1 MSGPYTLLVVH
12 AHPDDEASS
21 TGGLLRL
28 AANRGHTTVLVTCTN
43 GDLGETKGPAQGL
56 APQQYPEHRPRLAA
70 IRHQEL
76 MAAAQVLRVTHLYPL
91 DYHDSGMQG
100 WETNHAAQ
108 AFAQVDVAEA
118 ASQLVRIIR
127 QHCPDV
133 VITYDEN
140 GGYGHPDHIMTHRVT
155 GVALTAAADATRWPE
170 AGAPWQVR
178 KIYHTA
184 WARSDMLRTF
194 KIMHLL
200 GQPTPLRTLDF
211 DPNTFGCPDEL
222 ITTRVDVR
230 PVMRQKWQA
239 LFAHRSQMQR
249 YDSFGWLLRLT
260 GRWLYGYESFRCVY
274 SVTPIQ
280 IPETDVFHGLG

>member
-1 MSGPYTLLVVH
+1 VSGPYTLLVVH

-56 APQQYPEHRPRLAA
+56 APRQYPEHRSRLAA
-70 IRHQEL
+70 IRRQEL
-76 MAAAQVLRVTHLYPL
+76 LAATQVLGVTHLHLL

-100 WETNHAAQ
+100 WETNQEARV
-108 AFAQVDVAEA
+108 FAQVDIVEA

-140 GGYGHPDHIMTHRVT
+140 GGYGHPDHVMTHRVT
-155 GVALTAAADATRWPE
+155 RVALAAAADATRWPA
-170 AGAPWQVR
+170 AGTPWQVR
-178 KIYHTA
+178 KIYYTA
-184 WARSDMLRTF
+184 WARSDMLRAF
-194 KIMHLL
+194 KIMHFL
-200 GQPTPLRTLDF
+200 GRPTPLRNPDF
-211 DPNTFGCPDEL
+211 DPNTLGCPDEL
-222 ITTRVDVR
+222 VTTRVDVR

-239 LFAHRSQMQR
+239 LFTHRSQMQR
-249 YDSFGWLLRLT
+249 RESFWWFLSLT

-274 SVTPIQ
+274 RATPLQ
-280 IPETDVFHGLG
+280 ALETDIFHGLA